1 MFFLLA
7 HQGCTQFF
15 RLFCRMEAAVSHQG
29 VVKLSYFSCLIQMRL
44 SIFILIEAHEW
55 QSHTKLQFGRDDP
68 KCICPSCRFLH
79 SHKILLFCLVTD
91 VTCLLSVNRSYM
103 NYVVCVPMHITD
115 VLHAQLCII
124 FSIVTI

>member
-1 MFFLLA
+1 MNGNHIRGFSLA
-7 HQGCTQFF
+7 E
-15 RLFCRMEAAVSHQG
+15 M
-29 VVKLSYFSCLIQMRL
+29 IQ
-44 SIFILIEAHEW
+44 SIF
-55 QSHTKLQFGRDDP
+55 
-68 KCICPSCRFLH
+68 PSCKFLH

-124 FSIVTI
+124 LSIVTI